1 MGQRVPITVR
11 LETFEGPLDL
21 LLYFIQSHALDISQ
35 VSIYKITSQ
44 YLTYIKFMQELNFDI
59 ASEFLVMA
67 ATLLHW
73 KSKAL
78 LPSTASQEEVSLE
91 TTLTPEELIRQLLE
105 HQRFLKQAEILS
117 QLPHLGAETF
127 TRSNRKPPIER
138 IWREM
143 NLSDLTLTY
152 QEILIR
158 ARKRTQ
164 VLQKETVS
172 VGDKI
177 LELSSKLPLNQLI
190 EFTSLISDNSRSE
203 IVASFLAILELGRL
217 KKMKIFQ
224 EEAYAS
230 IYVQLLA
237 MIESFEKNLSDF
249 DLTSSS
255 QEPVPS

>member
-1 MGQRVPITVR
+1 MTQRVPINVR
-11 LETFEGPLDL
+11 LEAFEGPLDL
-21 LLYFIQSHALDISQ
+21 LLYFIQNHALDISQ
-35 VSIYKITSQ
+35 VSIDKITSQ
-44 YLTYIKFMQELNFDI
+44 YLTYIKIMQELNFDI

-67 ATLLHW
+67 STLLHW

-78 LPSTASQEEVSLE
+78 LPSISTQEEASPEIV
-91 TTLTPEELIRQLLE
+91 LTPEELIRQLLE

-117 QLPHLGAETF
+117 QLPHLGSDTF

-143 NLSDLTLTY
+143 NLSDLTLSY

-177 LELSSKLPLNQLI
+177 LELSTKLPLQELI
-190 EFTSLISDNSRSE
+190 EFASLIPMHSRSE

-224 EEAYAS
+224 EEAYGS
-230 IYVQLLA
+230 IYVQLIAL
-237 MIESFEKNLSDF
+237 IESFEKNLSDF
-249 DLTSSS
+249 DLVLQEPTSS
-255 QEPVPS
+255 

>member
-1 MGQRVPITVR
+1 
-11 LETFEGPLDL
+11 
-21 LLYFIQSHALDISQ
+21 
-35 VSIYKITSQ
+35 
-44 YLTYIKFMQELNFDI
+44 
-59 ASEFLVMA
+59 
-67 ATLLHW
+67 
-73 KSKAL
+73 
-78 LPSTASQEEVSLE
+78 
-91 TTLTPEELIRQLLE
+91 
-105 HQRFLKQAEILS
+105 
-117 QLPHLGAETF
+117 
-127 TRSNRKPPIER
+127 
-138 IWREM
+138 
-143 NLSDLTLTY
+143 
-152 QEILIR
+152 
-158 ARKRTQ
+158 

-190 EFTSLISDNSRSE
+190 EFTSLISVNSRSE